1 MENRRKVWGEQA
13 GRRQGLC
20 GLGSGAAQ
28 HQSGDDVEAPE
39 DTFVIELA

>member
-13 GRRQGLC
+13 GRRQDLC

-28 HQSGDDVEAPE
+28 HLLRDNVGAPQ